1 MSEKIESIFRSYR
14 RLYPSTACQ
23 DIELMR
29 RHIER
34 NRETLKTSG
43 DMYDVQ
49 YKIERG
55 SSSRAIEWSTRNRSV
70 FNREGDPISE
80 GKNNMLRLGVPV
92 NVALEAL
99 NDMASAALSAR
110 SGEYIVASRFHAS
123 LIDSLAKKLPGLGV
137 EQGSKWSKHTT
148 ERNGRKYRAQSV
160 TIDTSRQYT
169 TIKASRYL
177 SVICGGVMSELF
189 GDVTLTPIHREDDN
203 EGPIIHNTYCW
214 RINDWCQVFLETD
227 MLDAKKGFMVCPP
240 KDFRLDVRNRCVG
253 GGYLTDYGS
262 TLLSAGKSDKVELRE
277 DFSVGE
283 DYVYMVNSVQK
294 IPIRFC
300 MDSLDETLRLYK
312 GGDDELVCESLG
324 MEKELHRFYSGL
336 KEESWRFMDLLR
348 YTPASH
354 SVWDELSISLSE
366 PYEKKGYKNSDGVKI
381 KTTKKHGMPS
391 NVKKLIDARWQA
403 QADIENTDGVERK
416 TIILEF
422 LERVCRNKIRHM
434 VDHRRSAWWPKERE
448 RCRRALITLIV
459 AAIS

>member
-34 NRETLKTSG
+34 NRESLKTSG

-55 SSSRAIEWSTRNRSV
+55 SSSRAIEWSTRNRTV
-70 FNREGDPISE
+70 FNREGDPINE
-80 GKNNMLRLGVPV
+80 GKSNMLRLGVPV

-177 SVICGGVMSELF
+177 SVICGGIMSELF

-203 EGPIIHNTYCW
+203 EGPIIHDTYCW

-240 KDFRLDVRNRCVG
+240 KDFRLDVHNRCVG

-300 MDSLDETLRLYK
+300 MDSLDETLRLYE

-348 YTPASH
+348 HTPASH

-391 NVKKLIDARWQA
+391 NVKKLIDTRWQA
-403 QADIENTDGVERK
+403 QADIENTNGVERK